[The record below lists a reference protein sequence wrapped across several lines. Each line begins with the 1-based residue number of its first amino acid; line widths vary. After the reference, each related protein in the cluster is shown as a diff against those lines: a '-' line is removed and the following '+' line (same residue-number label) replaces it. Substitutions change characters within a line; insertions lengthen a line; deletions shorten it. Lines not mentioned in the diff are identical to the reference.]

1 MVISKESIIF
11 LKNYTLKDI
20 KILDDYRDDIVN
32 EVKND
37 IYEDLKDIL
46 KIKLTN

>member
-20 KILDDYRDDIVN
+20 YTLDEYRDDIVN
-32 EVKND
+32 EVRND

-46 KIKLTN
+46 